1 MERIERQIKIL
12 YFAKL
17 REESGR
23 DEETVTTTANS
34 ASELYAELCQRYSF
48 SLDASVT
55 QVAINEKFSTMKS
68 SLSDGDKIV
77 FIPPVAGG

>member
-1 MERIERQIKIL
+1 MERIERRIKIL

-23 DEETVTTTANS
+23 DEETITTSANC
-34 ASELYAELCQRYSF
+34 ASELYAELSYRYSF

-55 QVAINEKFSTMKS
+55 QVAINEEFSTMQAT
-68 SLSDGDKIV
+68 LSDGDKVV
-77 FIPPVAGG
+77 FVPPVAGG